1 MRSTIV
7 DGKPMRMGYTTGT
20 CAVAAAK
27 AAITSLEKGE
37 TVDLVRVQVPA
48 GDVLSIETREIS
60 RTENRATYS
69 VIKDSGDDPD
79 ITDGME
85 LQVIIEKT
93 TDGKI
98 SWRKG
103 RGVGVFTED
112 SLFGTVGELAIN
124 PVPKR
129 ELANLLKE
137 HMGEGIAI
145 EINIPRGE
153 ELAAKTFNPR
163 LGIVGGLSIL
173 GTSGLVRPMSKD
185 AYVATIHMELE
196 SLKHSGAEHIILT
209 PGHYG
214 ESYAKKHYVGI
225 PVVQVSNYFGDALC
239 LSRDKGFNEITVL
252 GHIGKMAKLAIGIF
266 QTHSAVA
273 DGRME
278 SLAYY
283 LGKLNAPREFID
295 SIENEVTA
303 ERAFIRCEEE
313 GYGAISREMEC
324 GIEKRIMRYLK
335 RDDLKIHGKIYTMED
350 LS

>member
-7 DGKPMRMGYTTGT
+7 DGKSMRMGYTTGT
-20 CAVAAAK
+20 CAVAATQ
-27 AAITSLEKGE
+27 AAITSLESGE

-48 GDVLSIETREIS
+48 GDVLAIETREIS
-60 RTENRATYS
+60 RSHKLATYS

-85 LQVIIEKT
+85 LQVTVEKT
-93 TDGKI
+93 EDGKI
-98 SWRKG
+98 TWRKG
-103 RGVGVFTED
+103 KGVGVFTEG
-112 SLFGTVGELAIN
+112 SLFGTEGELAIN
-124 PVPKR
+124 PVPK
-129 ELANLLKE
+129 KE
-137 HMGEGIAI
+137 ITKILEEHKGEGIAI
-145 EINIPRGE
+145 EINIPEGE
-153 ELAAKTFNPR
+153 ALAKKTFNPR

-185 AYVATIHMELE
+185 AYVATINMELE
-196 SLKHSGAEHIILT
+196 SLKHLGVESIVLT

-214 ESYAKKHYVGI
+214 ESYAKKHYENDR
-225 PVVQVSNYFGDALC
+225 VVQVSNYFGDALC
-239 LSRDKGFNEITVL
+239 LARDKGFMKIIVL

-283 LGKLNAPREFID
+283 LFKMNAPREFIE
-295 SIENEVTA
+295 SVEKEVTA
-303 ERAFIRCEEE
+303 ERALIRCREE
-313 GYGAISREMEC
+313 GYGDILEVMER
-324 GIEKRIMRYLK
+324 GIEERVKRYLK
-335 RDDLKIHGKIYTMED
+335 REDMDIHGKIYTMED

>member
-7 DGKPMRMGYTTGT
+7 DGKSMRMGYTTGT
-20 CAVAAAK
+20 CAVAATQ
-27 AAITSLEKGE
+27 AAITSLESGE

-48 GDVLSIETREIS
+48 GDVLAIETREIS
-60 RTENRATYS
+60 RTHERATYS

-85 LQVIIEKT
+85 LQVTVEKT
-93 TDGKI
+93 EDGKI
-98 SWRKG
+98 TWRKG
-103 RGVGVFTED
+103 KGVGVFTED
-112 SLFGTVGELAIN
+112 SLFGTAGELAIN
-124 PVPKR
+124 PVPK
-129 ELANLLKE
+129 KE
-137 HMGEGIAI
+137 ITKILEEHKGEGIAI
-145 EINIPRGE
+145 EINIPEGE
-153 ELAAKTFNPR
+153 ALAKKTFNPR

-185 AYVATIHMELE
+185 AYVATINMELE
-196 SLKHSGAEHIILT
+196 SLKHLGVESIVLT

-214 ESYAKKHYVGI
+214 EKYAKEHYENDR
-225 PVVQVSNYFGDALC
+225 VVQVSNYFGDALC
-239 LSRDKGFNEITVL
+239 LARDKGFQKIIVL

-283 LGKLNAPREFID
+283 LFKMNATREFIE
-295 SIENEVTA
+295 SVEKEVTA
-303 ERAFIRCEEE
+303 ERALIRCREE
-313 GYGAISREMEC
+313 GYGDILEVMER
-324 GIEKRIMRYLK
+324 GIEKRVKRYLK
-335 RDDLKIHGKIYTMED
+335 REDMDIHGKIYTMED

>member
-7 DGKPMRMGYTTGT
+7 DGKSMRMGYTTGT
-20 CAVAAAK
+20 CAVAATQ
-27 AAITSLEKGE
+27 AAITSLESGE

-48 GDVLSIETREIS
+48 GDVLAIETREIS
-60 RTENRATYS
+60 RTHERATYS

-85 LQVIIEKT
+85 LQVTVEKT
-93 TDGKI
+93 EDGKI
-98 SWRKG
+98 TWRKG
-103 RGVGVFTED
+103 MGVGVFTED
-112 SLFGTVGELAIN
+112 SLFGTAGELAIN
-124 PVPKR
+124 PVPK
-129 ELANLLKE
+129 KE
-137 HMGEGIAI
+137 IKKILEEHKGEGIAI
-145 EINIPRGE
+145 EINIPEGE
-153 ELAAKTFNPR
+153 ALAKKTFNPR

-185 AYVATIHMELE
+185 AYVATINMELE
-196 SLKHSGAEHIILT
+196 SLKHLGVKSIVLT

-214 ESYAKKHYVGI
+214 ENYAKKHYENDR
-225 PVVQVSNYFGDALC
+225 VVQVSNYFGDALC
-239 LSRDKGFNEITVL
+239 LARDKGFQKIIVL

-283 LGKLNAPREFID
+283 LFKMNAPREFIE
-295 SIENEVTA
+295 SVEKEVTA
-303 ERAFIRCEEE
+303 ERALIRCREE
-313 GYGAISREMEC
+313 GYGDILEVMER
-324 GIEKRIMRYLK
+324 GIEERVKRYLK
-335 RDDLKIHGKIYTMED
+335 REDMDIHGKIYTMED